1 MSMKKA
7 LILLLLAASCAPAPG
22 TLVYRGNPLV
32 RDCYTADPAPMVASD
47 GRLYLFCGHD
57 EQFDDRPGY

>member
-1 MSMKKA
+1 MKKRLLPLA
-7 LILLLLAASCAPAPG
+7 ALLLAAACAPKTEPG
-22 TLVYRGNPLV
+22 TFKNQGNPLF

-57 EQFDDRPGY
+57 E